1 MTPFGGWDGDIPFR
15 TRVYRYTRRER
26 EEEEV
31 GKKKKAKEAAVGGW
45 RMVCEVRW
53 DDVETYGR

>member
-1 MTPFGGWDGDIPFR
+1 METSHFVL
-15 TRVYRYTRRER
+15 VYIDTQRRER

>member
-1 MTPFGGWDGDIPFR
+1 METSHFVL
-15 TRVYRYTRRER
+15 VYIDTQRR
-26 EEEEV
+26 EEEEEEEEE
-31 GKKKKAKEAAVGGW
+31 KKAKEAAAVGGW